1 MPVMLLVA
9 AGGLLGL
16 YLLYQLWR
24 QDDAEDAG
32 RATVARLSGLATGGI
47 AVLLGAGFE
56 VADALGSVGDLLAQ
70 ATTPILHALITTF
83 GAAGLAGVIP
93 LDAAQFV
100 AISVAVML
108 VGVMVRN

>member
-16 YLLYQLWR
+16 VLLFQLWR

-32 RATVARLSGLATGGI
+32 RATVAQVSGLATGGL

-70 ATTPILHALITTF
+70 VTTPILHAVLTGI

-100 AISVAVML
+100 AVSVAVIL
-108 VGVMVRN
+108 VGVMIRN